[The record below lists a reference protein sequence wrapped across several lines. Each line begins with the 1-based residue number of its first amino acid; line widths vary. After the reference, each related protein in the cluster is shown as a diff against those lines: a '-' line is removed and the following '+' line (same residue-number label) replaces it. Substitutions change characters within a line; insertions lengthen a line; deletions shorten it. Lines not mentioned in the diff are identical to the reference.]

1 MKETF
6 ISINEWN
13 YNKEVT
19 CISFGA
25 LAMIKKAL
33 DDNADKFPSLKIKEL
48 SLCSPHFAKKVYYY
62 SSDIAFTYLHLDKE
76 GQFKALT
83 KNFMRTEVFQR
94 YAALADGRY
103 RINPDSAAFILL
115 ENSWADHVR
124 ALPSDEDIEAKSIK
138 VKVGAAVKSL
148 LQEGAKE
155 QEIALFCDL
164 LMEEVRLAYANRYEV
179 EVSDKPSAIYAMHSA
194 FRSCMTDKRQETFE
208 IYDAIPGIKIAYIK
222 SQNLLWAR
230 ALLHESTYYRKPI
243 KIMDRIYFA
252 DSYYLAAMKRFA
264 KDNGY
269 WYKTAQALDWEEY
282 TDGFGNKKRFAGLR
296 IPTGDILHKFLCAP
310 YIDTFYNLIEKD
322 GKIYLG
328 MRKAVGH
335 KLAYIRLAA
344 ARHIPN
350 ILLDESA
357 KACYICGELHRKK
370 DLHIVP
376 GFDKLSLTKRDILI
390 CKQCLWKVE
399 PCKVCHELYVYVEHP
414 SPREDC
420 LSTRTADHK
429 VMCQLCY
436 HHNQWR

>member
-6 ISINEWN
+6 IGINEWD
-13 YNKEVT
+13 YNKKVT
-19 CISFGA
+19 CISLGA
-25 LAMIKKAL
+25 LTTIKKAL

-48 SLCSPHFAKKVYYY
+48 SICSPHIVKKVYYY
-62 SSDIAFTYLHLDKE
+62 PSDIAFTYLHLDRE
-76 GQFKALT
+76 GQFRALT
-83 KNFMRTEVFQR
+83 KGFMRTEIFQR
-94 YAALADGRY
+94 YAALVDGKY
-103 RINPDSAAFILL
+103 RINPNSAAFMLM
-115 ENSWADHVR
+115 ENNWTDHVR
-124 ALPSDEDIEAKSIK
+124 ALPSDEDIEARSIK
-138 VKVGAAVKSL
+138 IKVGAAVKSL
-148 LQEGAKE
+148 LQGGAKE

-164 LMEEVRLAYANRYEV
+164 LMEEIKLAYANRYEV

-208 IYDAIPGIKIAYIK
+208 IYDAVPGIKIAYIK
-222 SQNLLWAR
+222 SQDLLWAR

-243 KIMDRIYFA
+243 KLMDRIYFA
-252 DSYYLAAMKRFA
+252 DSYYLAAMKKFA

-269 WYKTAQALDWEEY
+269 WYKTAQALDWDEY
-282 TDGFGNKKRFAGLR
+282 TDGFGNKKRFSGLK

-310 YIDTFYNLIEKD
+310 YIDTFYNLIEKN
-322 GKIYLG
+322 GKVYLG

-357 KACYICGELHRKK
+357 KACYICGELHREK

-376 GFDKLSLTKRDILI
+376 GFDKLSLTKRDIHI
-390 CKQCLWKVE
+390 CKRCLWKVE
-399 PCKVCHELYVYVEHP
+399 PCNKCHDLYVYVEHP

-420 LSTRTADHK
+420 LSVRTVEHRT
-429 VMCQLCY
+429 VCQLCY
-436 HHNQWR
+436 HQNQGR

>member
-6 ISINEWN
+6 IGINEWN
-13 YNKEVT
+13 YNKKVT

-25 LAMIKKAL
+25 LATIKKAL

-48 SLCSPHFAKKVYYY
+48 SICSPHIVKKVYYY
-62 SSDIAFTYLHLDKE
+62 PSDISFTYLHLDRE
-76 GQFKALT
+76 GQFRALT
-83 KNFMRTEVFQR
+83 KGFMRTEIFQR
-94 YAALADGRY
+94 YAALVDGKY
-103 RINPDSAAFILL
+103 RINPNSAAFMLM
-115 ENSWADHVR
+115 ENNWTDHVR
-124 ALPSDEDIEAKSIK
+124 ALPSDEDIEARSIK
-138 VKVGAAVKSL
+138 IKVGAAVKSL

-164 LMEEVRLAYANRYEV
+164 LMEEIKLAYANRYEV
-179 EVSDKPSAIYAMHSA
+179 EVSDKPSTIYAMHSA

-208 IYDAIPGIKIAYIK
+208 IYDAVPGIKIAYIK
-222 SQNLLWAR
+222 SQDVLWAR

-243 KIMDRIYFA
+243 KLMDRIYFA
-252 DSYYLAAMKRFA
+252 DSYYLAAMKKFA

-269 WYKTAQALDWEEY
+269 WYKTAQALDWDEY
-282 TDGFGNKKRFAGLR
+282 TDGFGNKKRFSGLK

-310 YIDTFYNLIEKD
+310 YIDTFYNLIEKN
-322 GKIYLG
+322 GKVYLG

-344 ARHIPN
+344 ARNIPN

-357 KACYICGELHRKK
+357 KACYICGELHREK

-376 GFDKLSLTKRDILI
+376 GFDKLSLTKRDIHI
-390 CKQCLWKVE
+390 CKRCLWKVE
-399 PCKVCHELYVYVEHP
+399 PCNKCHDLYVYVEHP

-420 LSTRTADHK
+420 LSVRTVEHRT
-429 VMCQLCY
+429 VCQLCY
-436 HHNQWR
+436 HQNQGR